1 MKYRVS
7 IRVAMGMV
15 NWVTIV
21 LVCVVL
27 TGTVFRAVQHHMAA
41 GLAASLGRVPM
52 PPWTAPVSALLSYV
66 VLLCTGWFLQHCPL
80 TAKTSFLAGCVEI
93 AAALAVIFA
102 LHMSYNSILLVV
114 LLDLVEVLKGRTRS
128 AILISGIALYVL
140 TSMNVV
146 RDWLGI
152 IPFENY
158 LSYYNTLAAGFIRDI
173 LMLITSLNLVG
184 FLTSMVLLLTQK
196 TAENERIN
204 HLNDQLTAMNEQ
216 LRAYAGESVRM
227 AETRER
233 NRLAREIHDTL
244 GHALTGIA
252 SASDACGLMMD
263 ASPEAAKNLLMEIGA
278 AARQGITDVRR
289 SVSAL
294 RPDAL
299 EHKALEEALRNMTER
314 ITRTTE
320 VEVEL
325 RLPPEK
331 LVLSADEEDA
341 VYRIVQECITNSIR
355 HGKASHIGI
364 ELTLESRKLSVFIRD
379 NGVGMPEGTGEGFG
393 LIHMRERLNLLN
405 GTLEYDGN
413 DGFSLHAV
421 IPVRENGTGGP
432 AE

>member
-15 NWVTIV
+15 NWIAIV
-21 LVCVVL
+21 LVSVVL
-27 TGTVFRAVQHHMAA
+27 AGTVFRAVQNDMAA

-52 PPWTAPVSALLSYV
+52 PPWTPPAAALLSYA
-66 VLLCTGWFLQHCPL
+66 VLLCTGWFLQRYPM
-80 TAKTSFLAGCVEI
+80 TAKTSILAGCVEI

-102 LHMSYNSILLVV
+102 LHMAYNSILLVV
-114 LLDLVEVLKGRTRS
+114 LIDMVEVLKGRTRS

-152 IPFENY
+152 IPFQNY
-158 LSYYNTLAAGFIRDI
+158 LSYYNALTAGFIRDV

-216 LRAYAGESVRM
+216 LKAYAEESVRM
-227 AETRER
+227 AETSER

-252 SASDACGLMMD
+252 SASDACGLMLD
-263 ASPEAAKNLLMEIGA
+263 VSPEAAKKLLLDIGDT
-278 AARQGITDVRR
+278 ARQGITDVRR

-299 EHKALEEALRNMTER
+299 EHKALEEALRSMTER

-320 VEVEL
+320 AEVEL
-325 RLPPEK
+325 HLPPEK

-341 VYRIVQECITNSIR
+341 VYRIVQECITNAIR
-355 HGKASHIGI
+355 HGKASRISI
-364 ELTLESRKLSVFIRD
+364 ELTLENRNLSVYIRD
-379 NGVGMPEGTGEGFG
+379 NGTGMPEGCSEGFG

-405 GTLEYDGN
+405 GTLDYNGKG
-413 DGFSLHAV
+413 GFSLHAV
-421 IPVRENGTGGP
+421 IPVRENGTGGL